1 MKISRNFDLSEF
13 ACNDGTD
20 VPAEYLPNVISLA
33 KNLQVLRD
41 ALKKPVTINSGYR
54 SPAYNAK
61 IAGAASKSQHLLA
74 KAADIRVSGLLAIEV
89 YNVILRLIEQG
100 KMHNGGVGLYDTFVH
115 YDVRPTSARW
125 DFRKKK

>member
-1 MKISRNFDLSEF
+1 MKISRNFDLPEF

-20 VPAEYLPNVISLA
+20 VPAEYLPNVITLA

-41 ALKKPVTINSGYR
+41 TLKKPVTINSGYR
-54 SPAYNAK
+54 SPDYNK
-61 IAGAASKSQHLLA
+61 KVGGASKSQHLVA
-74 KAADIRVSGLLAIEV
+74 KAADIRVPGLLAIEV

-100 KMHNGGVGLYDTFVH
+100 KMHNGGLGLYDTFVH
-115 YDVRPTSARW
+115 YDVRAASARW

>member
-54 SPAYNAK
+54 SPDYNKK
-61 IAGAASKSQHLLA
+61 IGGASKSQHLVA
-74 KAADIRVSGLLAIEV
+74 KAADIRVPGLLAIEV

-100 KMHNGGVGLYDTFVH
+100 KMHNGGLGLYDSFVH
-115 YDVRPTSARW
+115 YDVRATSARW

>member
-41 ALKKPVTINSGYR
+41 TLKKPVTINSGYR
-54 SPAYNAK
+54 SADYNK
-61 IAGAASKSQHLLA
+61 KVGGASKSQHLVA
-74 KAADIRVSGLLAIEV
+74 KAADIRVPGLLAIEV

-100 KMHNGGVGLYDTFVH
+100 KMHNGGLGLYDTFVH
-115 YDVRPTSARW
+115 YDVRATSARW

>member
-20 VPAEYLPNVISLA
+20 VPAEYLPNVITLA

-41 ALKKPVTINSGYR
+41 TLKKPVTINSGYR
-54 SPAYNAK
+54 SPDYNKK
-61 IAGAASKSQHLLA
+61 IGGASKSQHLVA
-74 KAADIRVSGLLAIEV
+74 KAADIRVPGLLAIEV

-100 KMHNGGVGLYDTFVH
+100 KMHNGGLGLYDTFVH
-115 YDVRPTSARW
+115 YDVRATSERW
-125 DFRKKK
+125 DLRKKK

>member
-1 MKISRNFDLSEF
+1 MKISRKFDLSEF

-41 ALKKPVTINSGYR
+41 TLKKPVTINSGYR
-54 SPAYNAK
+54 SPDYNKK
-61 IAGAASKSQHLLA
+61 IGGASKSQHLLA
-74 KAADIRVSGLLAIEV
+74 KAADIRVPGLLAIEV

-100 KMHNGGVGLYDTFVH
+100 KMHNGGLGLYDTFVH
-115 YDVRPTSARW
+115 YDVRATPARW

>member
-1 MKISRNFDLSEF
+1 MNISRNFDLSEF

-20 VPAEYLPNVISLA
+20 VPAEYLPNVITLA

-41 ALKKPVTINSGYR
+41 TLKKPVTINSGYR

-61 IAGAASKSQHLLA
+61 IPKASSKSQHLVA
-74 KAADIRVSGLLAIEV
+74 KAADIRVPGLLAIEV

-100 KMHNGGVGLYDTFVH
+100 KMHNGGLGLYDTFVH
-115 YDVRPTSARW
+115 YDVRATPARW
-125 DFRKKK
+125 DLRKKK